1 MKKVFLVLMV
11 FLFSFSNSYS
21 QNNIGNAL
29 ILNSRVEQMKEEGIS
44 YLGQS
49 EYLVVEIGNTGFT
62 GMKRII
68 KDATK
73 KLEDFAKQSNAEY
86 EIIHSEEFKSVVP
99 LPKIK
104 ITFRL
109 LNKDGS
115 SILKKD
121 EVTQRLLDLKKL
133 LVAGVI
139 TQEEFDKSAAPLK
152 KMLLGKD

>member
-1 MKKVFLVLMV
+1 MKKVFLVLIV

-49 EYLVVEIGNTGFT
+49 EYLLVEIGSTGFT

-86 EIIHSEEFKSVVP
+86 EIIHSEEFKSVIP

-115 SILKKD
+115 SMLKKE

-133 LVAGVI
+133 LDAGVI

>member
-1 MKKVFLVLMV
+1 MKKVFLVLIV

-49 EYLVVEIGNTGFT
+49 EYLLVEIGNTGFT

-86 EIIHSEEFKSVVP
+86 EIIHSEEFKSVIP

-115 SILKKD
+115 SMLKKE

-133 LVAGVI
+133 LDAGVI